1 MVASSRESGFGAMT
15 VCQTCGNRGEARLLI
30 FCIKCNDS
38 AVHHYCLDEFDPDDD
53 NITWKCEECEP
64 KVAKVSPFR
73 KSERIIEK
81 EDQAWNVQMDLKKK
95 LNKNSSS
102 TAQPVYVEDK
112 IAESV
117 ALANDYSIP
126 PLSPSRSQPSIEP
139 DNPVYAAAQP
149 VIDPIWRDENVFD
162 ALLED
167 INEHN
172 LALKT
177 TINEVDLLI
186 FSSLELPR
194 EHWRFRRKYYLWGVF
209 RQIKHTNQ
217 AKSSN
222 MRCIADST
230 SLRGSNSP
238 FSTGSSCHESNTLK
252 SQLPYARTSSPN
264 SLSSH
269 SSKCFQLDNTE
280 EI

>member
-149 VIDPIWRDENVFD
+149 VIDPIWRGVFTIIYGKSVNLGITAHLSSKACQKVFD
-162 ALLED
+162 AAS
-167 INEHN
+167 
-172 LALKT
+172 ALPQMLDV
-177 TINEVDLLI
+177 EV
-186 FSSLELPR
+186 LPR
-194 EHWRFRRKYYLWGVF
+194 GDAWPRSF
-209 RQIKHTNQ
+209 Q
-217 AKSSN
+217 KSPPTDVS
-222 MRCIADST
+222 IA
-230 SLRGSNSP
+230 LFLFPEYER
-238 FSTGSSCHESNTLK
+238 
-252 SQLPYARTSSPN
+252 
-264 SLSSH
+264 
-269 SSKCFQLDNTE
+269 
-280 EI
+280 